1 MSRLIGILLMLLAGI
16 SLARWLSN
24 QNRRDNSRSGKTF
37 RPRRPSP
44 FSNQRSTADDAA
56 EAKAATDIYAM
67 PRSSVTSV
75 CDALTGAP
83 INIHAKVWRCVKCQS
98 LYHHASV
105 TALEKDNDGACI
117 QCNSKNRAAVTFTDE

>member
-1 MSRLIGILLMLLAGI
+1 MLLVGI
-16 SLARWLSN
+16 GLARWFSN

-44 FSNQRSTADDAA
+44 FSNHRDSADGAA
-56 EAKAATDIYAM
+56 EATAATDIYAM
-67 PRSSVTSV
+67 SRSSVTSV

-83 INIHAKVWRCVKCQS
+83 IDTQAKVWRCVKCQS

-105 TALEKDNDGACI
+105 TALEKDNDGECI
-117 QCNSKNRAAVTFTDE
+117 QCNSKSRAAVTFTDE